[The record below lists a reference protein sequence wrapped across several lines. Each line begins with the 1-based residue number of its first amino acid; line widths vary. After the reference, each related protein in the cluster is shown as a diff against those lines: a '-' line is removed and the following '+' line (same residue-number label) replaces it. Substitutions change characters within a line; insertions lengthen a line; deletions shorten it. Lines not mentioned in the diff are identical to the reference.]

1 ARTPLLSRTAPGHR
15 RHAGKA
21 DRLRRPGPARGGRL
35 PADDD
40 EHDGALE
47 RRVQVAD
54 AVGPR
59 GELVSPSMAS
69 TRLTRDVPG
78 MSGFDPEHTARVVA
92 WLAAPGCPVNG
103 QVLAVRGTT
112 VTLLDGWRA
121 GRSVTGDDGPW
132 TVAELTEAM

>member
-1 ARTPLLSRTAPGHR
+1 
-15 RHAGKA
+15 
-21 DRLRRPGPARGGRL
+21 
-35 PADDD
+35 
-40 EHDGALE
+40 
-47 RRVQVAD
+47 
-54 AVGPR
+54 
-59 GELVSPSMAS
+59 MAS

-132 TVAELTEAM
+132 TVAELTEAMTALPRRDPLEEAMALVGGGLGSAGRDTLLALVDAMLADAG